1 MDLELFHLINNTI
14 SNSFFD
20 EWMPIISNKLTWIP
34 LYVLFVIIA
43 VVKFKKR
50 SWLPVLALIIAFG
63 LTDLI
68 SNSIKKTLKN
78 PRPNHVESLYSI
90 KRVEGGSG
98 YSTPSSHAANHMA
111 IAICASAV
119 LGLAWGWRLLLFA
132 WAVLIGFSRIYN
144 GVHFPSDVLIGFA
157 LGGVIAL
164 ISFKIFQLLNQKLIA
179 RNKAPKAES

>member
-1 MDLELFHLINNTI
+1 L
-14 SNSFFD
+14 
-20 EWMPIISNKLTWIP
+20 
-34 LYVLFVIIA
+34 VL
-43 VVKFKKR
+43 
-50 SWLPVLALIIAFG
+50 AFG
-63 LTDLI
+63 LTDFV
-68 SNSIKKTLKN
+68 SNTIKHTLKN

-132 WAVLIGFSRIYN
+132 WAILIGFSRVYN

-157 LGGVIAL
+157 LGG
-164 ISFKIFQLLNQKLIA
+164 LIA
-179 RNKAPKAES
+179 MLCYFLYKKVNNRIYRSSNKIATEQP